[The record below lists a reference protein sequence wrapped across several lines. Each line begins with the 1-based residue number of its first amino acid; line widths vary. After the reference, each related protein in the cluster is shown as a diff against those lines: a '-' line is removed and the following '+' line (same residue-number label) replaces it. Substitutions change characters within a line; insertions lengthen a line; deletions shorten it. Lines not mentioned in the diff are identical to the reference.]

1 MGGGEK
7 GESQGYWFRAAFGTV
22 SRRWHSCAKGSSF
35 PVPGGQP
42 GNNYQLLQAPETRI
56 AKGIEGGKGT
66 KLYLCSAFKALS
78 GFQITLP
85 RQRACCF
92 YSRRHSPRL
101 YSKPRPPA
109 VCSWLAVG
117 LGTGKQCSERDYGL
131 PRSSGVRYCRR
142 PVYSNFRPH
151 SKLRSARSQGPLLDR
166 PGLPSSPSH

>member
-42 GNNYQLLQAPETRI
+42 GNNYQLLHAPETRI
-56 AKGIEGGKGT
+56 AKGIEGRKGT

-85 RQRACCF
+85 GRELAASTRDVTVLDFTANPDRQRSA
-92 YSRRHSPRL
+92 L
-101 YSKPRPPA
+101 G
-109 VCSWLAVG
+109 WL
-117 LGTGKQCSERDYGL
+117 
-131 PRSSGVRYCRR
+131 
-142 PVYSNFRPH
+142 
-151 SKLRSARSQGPLLDR
+151 
-166 PGLPSSPSH
+166 